1 VNVATPVVLVVDD
14 DPSVRKSL
22 TNLISSAGFTVHAYE
37 SAREFLRSA
46 RPEGP
51 CCLVLDVRLPG
62 LSGLELQQELLKARA
77 AIPIIFITGYADIPT
92 TVQAMKAGAVEFLPK
107 PFCETDLL
115 DAIRDALTRATAAH
129 GRRTAVNSIRRR
141 AALLTQRE
149 QQVMQSLLTGLLNK
163 QVAAELGISEI
174 TVKIHRRRIMEK
186 MAVSSMMELALM
198 IEKLQMDGAFS

>member
-22 TNLISSAGFTVHAYE
+22 TNLISSAGFKVHAYE
-37 SAREFLRSA
+37 SAGEFLHRA

-62 LSGLELQQELLKARA
+62 LSGLELQQELLRARA

-107 PFCETDLL
+107 PFREADLL
-115 DAIRDALTRATAAH
+115 DAIRDALKRATAAH
-129 GRRTAVNSIRRR
+129 GRRTAVDSIRRR

-149 QQVMQSLLTGLLNK
+149 QEVMQSLLTGLLNK

>member
-14 DPSVRKSL
+14 DPSVRESL
-22 TNLISSAGFTVHAYE
+22 TNLIRSAGFTVHAYE
-37 SAREFLRSA
+37 SASEFLRSA

-92 TVQAMKAGAVEFLPK
+92 TVRAMKAGAIEFLPK
-107 PFCETDLL
+107 PLCEADLL

-129 GRRTAVNSIRRR
+129 GRRTAVDAIRRR

-149 QQVMQSLLTGLLNK
+149 RQVMHSLLTGLLNK
-163 QVAAELGISEI
+163 QVAAELSISEI

>member
-1 VNVATPVVLVVDD
+1 VNVATPVVFVVDD
-14 DPSVRKSL
+14 DRSVRESL
-22 TNLISSAGFTVHAYE
+22 TNLIRSAGFTVHAYE
-37 SAREFLRSA
+37 SAREFLFGA

-107 PFCETDLL
+107 PFREADLL

-129 GRRTAVNSIRRR
+129 GRRTAVDVIRRR

-198 IEKLQMDGAFS
+198 IEKLQLDGAFS